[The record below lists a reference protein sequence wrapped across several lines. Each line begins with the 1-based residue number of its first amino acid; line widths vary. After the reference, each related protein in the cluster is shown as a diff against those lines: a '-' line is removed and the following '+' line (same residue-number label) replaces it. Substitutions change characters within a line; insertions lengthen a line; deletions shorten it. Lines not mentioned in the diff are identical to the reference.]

1 MYKKQEHNY
10 PIASWNLISENDI
23 NINSSHFYV
32 KHVMSTDIFLV
43 KKEDSLQLVKNI
55 MAWKKIRH
63 MPVVDEHN
71 KIVGLITNTDV
82 QDLSNHAI
90 EKGISVEDVMIKNLI
105 TISQYESLEAAKNLM
120 QSNQINCL
128 PVVENGSL
136 IGLITSKDFLN

>member
-1 MYKKQEHNY
+1 
-10 PIASWNLISENDI
+10 
-23 NINSSHFYV
+23 
-32 KHVMSTDIFLV
+32 
-43 KKEDSLQLVKNI
+43 

-63 MPVVDEHN
+63 MPVVDEQN

-82 QDLSNHAI
+82 QDLSKHAI

-105 TISQYESLEAAKNLM
+105 TISQYESLEAAKNLI

-136 IGLITSKDFLN
+136 IGLITSKYFLN